1 MDRQQVIGTIGKW
14 VALGVVA
21 VSMAACGEKGSG
33 GAKAA
38 SAPSKATASSA
49 GGSGSAS
56 STSSSTETSSSSSSS
71 SSFSASSSSSFGTS
85 TTSGVTLDVTP
96 QEHKSASTG
105 PVVTQ
110 SEEPAAEE
118 PANEAPVSEEP
129 APAPANHAPTIS
141 GAPMTALNVGGAYSF
156 TPAASDADGD
166 ALSFSIQNK
175 PSWASFS
182 IATGKLTGTPGA
194 GDVSTYSNIVIGVS
208 DGKSSAQLAAFS
220 IDVTQIS
227 NGRVT
232 LSWLPPTQN
241 TDGST
246 LTTLSGYKIVYGTSA
261 TALNQTITVNNA
273 GLTTYLIENLSPGTY
288 YFAVKAVSSSGA
300 ESDKSGVA
308 SKTIS

>member
-33 GAKAA
+33 GGAQAA

-49 GGSGSAS
+49 SGSGSAS
-56 STSSSTETSSSSSSS
+56 STSSSTETSSSSSS
-71 SSFSASSSSSFGTS
+71 FSSSSSSISGTS
-85 TTSGVTLDVTP
+85 TTASVTLNVTP

-288 YFAVKAVSSSGA
+288 YFAVKAVSSTGA